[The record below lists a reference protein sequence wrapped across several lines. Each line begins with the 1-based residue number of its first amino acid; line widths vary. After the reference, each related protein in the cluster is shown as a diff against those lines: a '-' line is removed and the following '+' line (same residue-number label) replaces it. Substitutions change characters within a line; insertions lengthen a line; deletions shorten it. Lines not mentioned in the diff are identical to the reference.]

1 MNEEQSQEPKAKLA
15 TAELGPRTRN
25 FPNFFTSITSKTTNY

>member
-15 TAELGPRTRN
+15 TAELGPRT
-25 FPNFFTSITSKTTNY
+25 P